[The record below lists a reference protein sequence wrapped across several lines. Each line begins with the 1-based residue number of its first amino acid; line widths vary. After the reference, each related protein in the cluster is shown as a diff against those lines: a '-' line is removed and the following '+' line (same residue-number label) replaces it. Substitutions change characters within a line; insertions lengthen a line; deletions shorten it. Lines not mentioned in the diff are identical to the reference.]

1 MKPGLS
7 PTRTSPSS
15 STADFRHLPEYCD
28 LMNWGLT
35 AAEIEKIIG
44 RPLGQPTQALRDYFI
59 EKGIEFSEYKN
70 ELQSLIDA

>member
-1 MKPGLS
+1 M
-7 PTRTSPSS
+7 
-15 STADFRHLPEYCD
+15 PEYCD